1 MLSIDR
7 PETQY
12 VVSGELSIAYQ
23 VFGHGNCDLLYVPG
37 VISHLEL
44 MWEDADF
51 STFLT
56 ALGQHFRVIIFD
68 KRGQGMSDRI
78 EGATTLEERI
88 DDLRA
93 VMEAVDCD
101 SATLFG
107 LSEGGPVC
115 LLFAATYPK
124 KVQQLILFGAMAK
137 FWGSDDFPFSPRRDK
152 VLEPL
157 VANWGK
163 GNFVGMAAPKGGFDN
178 NQLQSLSKM
187 ERMTCTPSAV
197 RKFMVANDLIDVRP
211 ILPNVP
217 QDTLVIQR
225 RHDRMVRKGN
235 GRYLADHIPNA
246 TYLELPT
253 MSHLPQYEDSVEVL
267 ENMVRFVQLSRLGRN
282 EYPDDKK
289 LSTALFTDIVGS
301 TEKLIQMG
309 DQAWRKALDQHDV
322 VATPLV
328 KQFRGRIVKNTG
340 DGLLAV
346 FDGPVRALQ
355 CALALVQALEAI
367 GLPIRAGLHVG
378 EIVSRGGDV
387 TGIAV
392 NIAARVMEKAGAG
405 EVLTTRILKDLTGG
419 SEITFAPMG
428 QHKLKGL
435 SEHFELFSPKGH
447 NTNARSPSPEVSA

>member
-1 MLSIDR
+1 MLAIDR
-7 PETQY
+7 PQTQY
-12 VVSGELSIAYQ
+12 VLSGELSIAYQ
-23 VFGHGNCDLLYVPG
+23 VFGHGECDLLYVPG
-37 VISHLEL
+37 IISHLEL
-44 MWEDADF
+44 MWEDAD
-51 STFLT
+51 SSAFLT

-93 VMEAVDCD
+93 VMEAVGSE

-124 KVQQLILFGAMAK
+124 KVERLILFGSMAK
-137 FWGSDDFPFSPRRDK
+137 FWGSDDYPHTPRLEM

-157 VANWGK
+157 IANWGK
-163 GNFVGMAAPKGGFDN
+163 GNFVALAAPKGGFDAN
-178 NQLQSLSKM
+178 HLQALAKM
-187 ERMTCTPSAV
+187 ERMACSPSGI
-197 RKFMVANDLIDVRP
+197 RKFMMANDLIDVRP
-211 ILPNVP
+211 ILTNVL

-225 RHDRMVRKGN
+225 RHDKMVRRGN

-253 MSHLPQYEDSVEVL
+253 TSHMPQYDDSMEVL
-267 ENMVRFVQLSRLGRN
+267 ETMVRFVKVSRLGRS
-282 EYPDDKK
+282 EYLEDKK

-301 TEKLIQMG
+301 TEKLIRMG
-309 DQAWRKALDQHDV
+309 DQAWRQALDQHDAI
-322 VATPLV
+322 ATPLV

-378 EIVSRGGDV
+378 EVVSRGGDV

-392 NIAARVMEKAGAG
+392 NIAARVMEKAGSG
-405 EVLTTRILKDLTGG
+405 EVLTTRTLKDLTGG
-419 SEITFAPMG
+419 SNMAFASRG
-428 QHKLKGL
+428 EHELKGL
-435 SEHFELFSPKGH
+435 SEHFELFSPTGQSS
-447 NTNARSPSPEVSA
+447 NAKSPTTAL

>member
-137 FWGSDDFPFSPRRDK
+137 FWGSDDFPHSPRRDK

-217 QDTLVIQR
+217 QDTLIIQR

-355 CALALVQALEAI
+355 CALALVQALEVI

-378 EIVSRGGDV
+378 ELVSRGGDV

-419 SEITFAPMG
+419 SQITFAPMG